1 MDGILLTGE
10 IPGQFEYEHLLSHTF
25 PGFFSAVT
33 FFMLIDVWSP
43 SQLTEVVFSN
53 YNNMI
58 AFIGFVIRRSFRRG
72 PLPPPEPKGEAQQ
85 LIREASPACPHCGAG
100 LTGQLS
106 GTAGSPVECPGCGE
120 SVRESD
126 VVYTVDSR

>member
-1 MDGILLTGE
+1 MSGFRFYYSSGRGSDAGGVGKRLLKGFVSLLIGAVILV
-10 IPGQFEYEHLLSHTF
+10 LLVA
-25 PGFFSAVT
+25 SATV
-33 FFMLIDVWSP
+33 I
-43 SQLTEVVFSN
+43 VVAVAVAA
-53 YNNMI
+53 I
-58 AFIGFVIRRSFRRG
+58 AFIGFGIRRSFRRG

-100 LTGQLS
+100 LKGRLS
-106 GTAGSPVECPGCGE
+106 GIAGSMVECPGCGE